1 MFSLLKNFI
10 KNITTLLSPIRL
22 KGINNVVNINCKYKN
37 CYFKINGN
45 NNKILIDESCLL
57 SNTKII
63 INGNNCEVI
72 IDKLVRFMGPT
83 SISISD
89 GGSLY
94 VKENAGIRGVNME
107 IGGGKSIVIGSL
119 CMFSY
124 GITLR
129 NYDSHKVIDLE
140 THHIS
145 NKAEDIVLGNH
156 VWICKNVTILKGVT
170 VGDNSILGYGS
181 IVTRDVPHNTIA
193 AGIPAKI
200 VKENIT
206 WDY

>member
-1 MFSLLKNFI
+1 MYTIKFILKLIFNILQPIQIKGKNNFI
-10 KNITTLLSPIRL
+10 KIECKLN
-22 KGINNVVNINCKYKN
+22 NCKIKV
-37 CYFKINGN
+37 NGN
-45 NNKILIDESCLL
+45 NNKIIIDRTCSF
-57 SNTKII
+57 SNTNIT
-63 INGNNCEVI
+63 INSDNCEVI
-72 IDKLVRFMGPT
+72 IDKFVRFMGPT
-83 SISISD
+83 NISIRD

-107 IGGGKSIVIGSL
+107 IGGGKSIVIGRL

-129 NYDSHKVIDLE
+129 NYDSHKVIDLK
-140 THHIS
+140 THHIT
-145 NKAEDIVLGNH
+145 NNAEDIVLGNH

-181 IVTRDVPHNTIA
+181 IVTRDVPNNTIA